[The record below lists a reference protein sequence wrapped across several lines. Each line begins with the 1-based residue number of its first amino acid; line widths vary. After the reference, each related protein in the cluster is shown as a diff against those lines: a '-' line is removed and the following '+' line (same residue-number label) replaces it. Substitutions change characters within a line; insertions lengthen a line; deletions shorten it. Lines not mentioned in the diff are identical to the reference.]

1 MAKITREVA
10 ELDYKR
16 FLDSLG
22 LDPELDKDILENQ
35 DQANNLIKA
44 IQKGR
49 LLIDEDGTPSIDF
62 IYSNKSRAKNNPDV
76 KPLDKAVIASS
87 PKLFF
92 ALSNGGGIDEKAIAC
107 CTGLMTN
114 QVKQLDPKDNIL
126 IASILGFFIAS

>member
-10 ELDYKR
+10 ELDYRR
-16 FLDSLG
+16 FLDSLD
-22 LDPELDKDILENQ
+22 LDEELDKDILENQ

-62 IYSNKSRAKNNPDV
+62 IYSNKLRAKNNPDV
-76 KPLDKAVIASS
+76 KPLDKTVIATSGE
-87 PKLFF
+87 LFF
-92 ALSNGGGIDEKAIAC
+92 ALSNGGIDENAIAC

>member
-16 FLDSLG
+16 FLDSLD
-22 LDPELDKDILENQ
+22 LDEELDKNILEKPDQ
-35 DQANNLIKA
+35 DLIKA

-62 IYSNKSRAKNNPDV
+62 IYSNKFRSKNNPDV

-87 PKLFF
+87 GELFF
-92 ALSNGGGIDEKAIAC
+92 ALSNGGIDAKAIAC
-107 CTGLMTN
+107 CTGLMAN
-114 QVKQLDPKDNIL
+114 QVKQLDPRDNIL
-126 IASILGFFIAS
+126 ITSILGFFIAS

>member
-16 FLDSLG
+16 FLDSLD
-22 LDPELDKDILENQ
+22 LDEELDKDILDNQ

-62 IYSNKSRAKNNPDV
+62 IYSNKSRKKANPDV
-76 KPLDKAVIASS
+76 KPLNKTVISS
-87 PKLFF
+87 SGELFF
-92 ALSNGGGIDEKAIAC
+92 ALSNGGIDAIAIAC
-107 CTGLMTN
+107 CTGLMAN
-114 QVKQLDPKDNIL
+114 QVKQLDPRDNIL
-126 IASILGFFIAS
+126 IVSILGFFIAS

>member
-16 FLDSLG
+16 FLDSLD
-22 LDPELDKDILENQ
+22 LDPELDKDILEKPDQ
-35 DQANNLIKA
+35 DLIKA

-62 IYSNKSRAKNNPDV
+62 IYSNKFRSKANPDV
-76 KPLDKAVIASS
+76 KPLDKAVIACSS
-87 PKLFF
+87 DLFF
-92 ALSNGGGIDEKAIAC
+92 EVAGGRINAKAIAC

-114 QVKQLDPKDNIL
+114 QVKQLHPRDNIL
-126 IASILGFFIAS
+126 IASILSFFIAS

>member
-1 MAKITREVA
+1 MGKITREVA

-16 FLDSLG
+16 FLDSLD
-22 LDPELDKDILENQ
+22 LDEELDKDILDNQ

-62 IYSNKSRAKNNPDV
+62 IYSNKFRSKANPDV
-76 KPLDKAVIASS
+76 KALDKAVIACSS
-87 PKLFF
+87 DLFF
-92 ALSNGGGIDEKAIAC
+92 EVAGGRINAKAIAC

-114 QVKQLDPKDNIL
+114 QVQQLHPRDNIL
-126 IASILGFFIAS
+126 IASILSFFIAS

>member
-16 FLDSLG
+16 FLESLD
-22 LDPELDKDILENQ
+22 LDEELDKDILENQ

-62 IYSNKSRAKNNPDV
+62 IFSNKLRSKANPDV
-76 KPLDKAVIASS
+76 KPLDKAVIVRSGE
-87 PKLFF
+87 LFF
-92 ALSNGGGIDEKAIAC
+92 ELSNGGINAKAISY
-107 CTGLMTN
+107 CTGLMAN
-114 QVKQLDPKDNIL
+114 QVKQLDPRDNIL
-126 IASILGFFIAS
+126 ITSILGFFIAS

>member
-16 FLDSLG
+16 FLEGLG
-22 LDPELDKDILENQ
+22 LDEEVDKEILENQ

-62 IYSNKSRAKNNPDV
+62 IYSNKLRKKTNPDV
-76 KPLDKAVIASS
+76 KPLDKAVISRAGE
-87 PKLFF
+87 LFF
-92 ALSNGGGIDEKAIAC
+92 ELSNGGITAKAIAC
-107 CTGLMTN
+107 CTGLMAN
-114 QVKQLDPKDNIL
+114 QVKQLDPRDNIL
-126 IASILGFFIAS
+126 ITSILGFFIAS

>member
-1 MAKITREVA
+1 MEKITREVA

-16 FLDSLG
+16 FLDSLD
-22 LDPELDKDILENQ
+22 LDEELDKDILENQ

-62 IYSNKSRAKNNPDV
+62 IYSNKLRSKNNPDV

-87 PKLFF
+87 PKLFWE
-92 ALSNGGGIDEKAIAC
+92 LSSGGINAIAIAC
-107 CTGLMTN
+107 CTGLMAN
-114 QVKQLDPKDNIL
+114 QVKQLDSRDNIL
-126 IASILGFFIAS
+126 ITSILGFFIAS

>member
-16 FLDSLG
+16 FLDSLD
-22 LDPELDKDILENQ
+22 LDEELNKDILENQ

-62 IYSNKSRAKNNPDV
+62 IYSNKLRAKNNPDV
-76 KPLDKAVIASS
+76 KPLDKVVISNASE
-87 PKLFF
+87 LFF
-92 ALSNGGGIDEKAIAC
+92 ELSNGGITAKAIAY
-107 CTGLMTN
+107 CTGLMVN
-114 QVKQLDPKDNIL
+114 QVKQLDPRDNIL
-126 IASILGFFIAS
+126 ITSIIGFFIVD

>member
-16 FLDSLG
+16 FLDSLD
-22 LDPELDKDILENQ
+22 LDEELDKDILENQ
-35 DQANNLIKA
+35 EQANNLIKA

-62 IYSNKSRAKNNPDV
+62 IYSNKLRAKNNPDV
-76 KPLDKAVIASS
+76 KPLDKAVIATSGD
-87 PKLFF
+87 LFF
-92 ALSNGGGIDEKAIAC
+92 ALSNGGGIDANAIAC
-107 CTGLMTN
+107 CTGLMAN

-126 IASILGFFIAS
+126 ITSILGFFIAS

>member
-16 FLDSLG
+16 FLDSLD
-22 LDPELDKDILENQ
+22 LDEELDKDILENQ

-49 LLIDEDGTPSIDF
+49 LLIDEDGTPCIDF
-62 IYSNKSRAKNNPDV
+62 IYTNKLRKKTNPDV

-87 PKLFF
+87 GELFF
-92 ALSNGGGIDEKAIAC
+92 ALSNGGIDAKAIAC
-107 CTGLMTN
+107 CTGLMAN
-114 QVKQLDPKDNIL
+114 QVKQLDPRDNIL
-126 IASILGFFIAS
+126 ITSILGFFIAS